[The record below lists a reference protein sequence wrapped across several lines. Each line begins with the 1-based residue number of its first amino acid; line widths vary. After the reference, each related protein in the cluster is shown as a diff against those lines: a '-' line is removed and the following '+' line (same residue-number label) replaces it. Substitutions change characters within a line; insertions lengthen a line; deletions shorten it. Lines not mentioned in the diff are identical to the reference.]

1 MWKVSHLRSRYS
13 RLNAFTGV
21 RPVSDCGMPS
31 ASSEPLARRN
41 AIKLGAGLVGNVI
54 AQGYASQP
62 CSAAPMAWDEYSRLD
77 GLQMA
82 ELVRKGEITASELLD
97 CALHRAETVN
107 PTINAIVETFDE
119 RARAAIAKGL
129 PKGPWTGVP
138 LAVKDVSFSMEGE
151 LSACG
156 SHLFASHRRR
166 RDSTVIQR
174 YRRAGLV
181 PFART
186 TTPELGL
193 LPTTESTL
201 SGITRNPWDLSRTV
215 GGSSGGSAATVA
227 AGVTPIATGTDG
239 GGSIRIPSSCCGLF
253 GLKPTRARVPLG
265 PDVFE
270 GWGGLSVAHCLTRS
284 VRDSAALL
292 DVARGAAPG
301 DAYTCPPPER
311 PFLTEVTTLPGKL
324 RIAVVSTMPP
334 TTHVDEECQVALEQ
348 TVRLCG
354 ELSHQPRDMT
364 AAFGKLFPFD
374 RLREAMGIMVLV
386 ETRVRI
392 LRRLKQLGRDL
403 QMDDLEPVTRYYF
416 DLAAEYTATQ
426 LAESRTV
433 FHQASR
439 VMADFQREYDVVM
452 TPTLALPPISHGRI
466 SLQGLARDVLQGIL
480 DFMPCTQLANWT
492 GQPAMSVPLHWT
504 RDGLPVGVQFMG
516 RFGDEATLFRLAA
529 QLERAQPWRENR
541 PLL

>member
-1 MWKVSHLRSRYS
+1 
-13 RLNAFTGV
+13 
-21 RPVSDCGMPS
+21 MPL
-31 ASSEPLARRN
+31 SSPEPLRRRD
-41 AIKLGAGLVGNVI
+41 ALKLSAGLVGNVI
-54 AQGYASQP
+54 AQNHVARR
-62 CSAAPMAWDEYSRLD
+62 CSAAPMSWEEYSRLD

-82 ELVRKGEITASELLD
+82 QLVRNGDITANELLD
-97 CALHRAETVN
+97 CALNRADTVN
-107 PTINAIVETFDE
+107 PTINAIVDTFGD
-119 RARAAIAKGL
+119 RARDAIAKGL
-129 PKGPWTGVP
+129 PAGPWTGVP
-138 LAVKDVSFSMEGE
+138 LAVKDVSFSMAGE
-151 LSACG
+151 LSECG
-156 SHLFASHRRR
+156 SRLFASHRRR

-174 YRRAGLV
+174 YRKAGLV

-193 LPTTESTL
+193 LPTTESAQ

-265 PDVFE
+265 PGVFE

-292 DVARGAAPG
+292 DVSHGAAAG
-301 DAYTCPPPER
+301 DAYACPPPQR
-311 PFLTEVTTLPGKL
+311 PFLKEVAIPPGKL

-334 TTHVDEECQVALEQ
+334 TSHVDEECQVALEQ
-348 TVRLCG
+348 AVRLCG
-354 ELSHQPRDMT
+354 ELGHQPQEMT
-364 AAFGKLFPFD
+364 DPFGKLFPFES
-374 RLREAMGIMVLV
+374 LRESMGIMVLV
-386 ETRVRI
+386 ETRVRV
-392 LRRLKQLGRDL
+392 LRRLRQLGRDL
-403 QMDDLEPVTRYYF
+403 QAEDLEPVTRYYF
-416 DLAAEYTATQ
+416 DIAAEYTATQ
-426 LAESRTV
+426 LAESRAA
-433 FHQASR
+433 FHRASR
-439 VMADFQREYDVVM
+439 TMADFQREYDVVM
-452 TPTLALPPISHGRI
+452 TPTLALPPIPHGRI

-516 RFGDEATLFRLAA
+516 RFGDEATLFRLAG
-529 QLERAQPWRENR
+529 QLEQSRPWRENR
-541 PLL
+541 PVL